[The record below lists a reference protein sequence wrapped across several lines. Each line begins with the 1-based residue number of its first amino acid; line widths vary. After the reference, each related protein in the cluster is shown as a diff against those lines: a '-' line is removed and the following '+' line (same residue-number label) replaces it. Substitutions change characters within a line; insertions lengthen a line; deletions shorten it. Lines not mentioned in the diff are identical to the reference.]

1 MNKKQKMKVRKSISR
16 RIKVSAG
23 GKLLRRRSFGRHLK
37 AGKRKMRSRRH
48 KQPVIITGTIARK
61 IRKALGL

>member
-1 MNKKQKMKVRKSISR
+1 MSKKQKMKVRKSITR

-37 AGKRKMRSRRH
+37 ATKRKMRSRRH
-48 KQPVIITGTIARK
+48 AQPVVITGNLAKK
-61 IRKALGL
+61 IKKALGL